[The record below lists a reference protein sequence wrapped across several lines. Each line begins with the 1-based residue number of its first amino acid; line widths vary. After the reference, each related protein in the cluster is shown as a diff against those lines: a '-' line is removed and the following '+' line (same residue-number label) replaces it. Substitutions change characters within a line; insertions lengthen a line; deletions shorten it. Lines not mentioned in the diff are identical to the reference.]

1 MSMADGELPLPPPAP
16 QPSPAA
22 RVRPAARPDVP
33 ALVALRVHFLGE
45 RARLEGLPALAPET
59 RARCEALLPAWLAH
73 EERALLVAVG
83 AAGRVQGYASG
94 RVASWP
100 PLVAP
105 TRVGELAELYVEPE
119 ARGQGLGRALVAA
132 MDAALR
138 ARGAEVLR
146 AVVPARD
153 ALARARLEAA
163 GYEPWQQVL
172 RRPLGGR

>member
-1 MSMADGELPLPPPAP
+1 MALPDAAVPGPLPSA
-16 QPSPAA
+16 SA
-22 RVRPAARPDVP
+22 RPATRHDVP

-45 RARLEGLPALAPET
+45 RARLEGLPGVAPET
-59 RARCEALLPAWLAH
+59 RARCEALLPAWLAQ
-73 EERALLVAVG
+73 EDRALHVAVG
-83 AAGRVQGYASG
+83 ADGRVQGYASG

-100 PLVAP
+100 PLVQP
-105 TRVGELAELYVEPE
+105 TRVGELVELYVEPA

-132 MDAALR
+132 MGVALR

-153 ALARARLEAA
+153 PAAQARLQAA

-172 RRPLGGR
+172 HRRLGGR